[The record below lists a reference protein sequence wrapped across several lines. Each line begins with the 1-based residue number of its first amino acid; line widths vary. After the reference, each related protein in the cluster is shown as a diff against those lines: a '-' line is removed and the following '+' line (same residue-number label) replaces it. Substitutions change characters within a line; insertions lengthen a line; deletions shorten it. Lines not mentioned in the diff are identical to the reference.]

1 MKPIVLS
8 TLAAALLA
16 AACQTVPPPHS
27 QALHEAAASVALLR
41 ADPEAARVAPAQV
54 GDAEAALRR
63 AQNAW
68 EAGRDEA
75 DTAHLAYLAVK
86 RAELARSV
94 AGARIADARA
104 EQAGN
109 EHRRLLAERKAQVA
123 SAEAARAAEIARQ
136 EEARARAGTV
146 ALERQL
152 ELIGGRPT
160 GRGMLVA
167 LPDALFDPG
176 QARLRGAAAHIG
188 ERLAAVLREHPERRV
203 RIEAATDGAGSPA
216 SSPDLSH
223 RRAEAVR
230 QALVERGVAVDRI
243 EVGGRPATAPLAGYA
258 PAAGLQ
264 NRRVEILFS
273 DARGQFRSR

>member
-1 MKPIVLS
+1 MKPITLS
-8 TLAAALLA
+8 TLAAAAVLA
-16 AACQTVPPPHS
+16 AACQTVPPPHP

-41 ADPEAARVAPAQV
+41 ADPEASRAAPAQV

-68 EAGRDEA
+68 EAGRGEA

-94 AGARIADARA
+94 VGARIADARA

-109 EHRRLLAERKAQVA
+109 EHRRLLAERKAQIA
-123 SAEAARAAEIARQ
+123 RAEAAHAAEIARQ
-136 EEARARAGTV
+136 EAARARVSTA

-160 GRGMLVA
+160 ERGMVVA

-203 RIEAATDGAGSPA
+203 RVEAAYPDSTGSPA
-216 SSPDLSH
+216 STPDLSH

-243 EVGGRPATAPLAGYA
+243 ELGSRAPAPLAGYA
-258 PAAGLQ
+258 PGLQ